1 MKAYK
6 SPVYIKEE
14 IETKDIMTDSYTM
27 ENSEEII
34 NGEKVRTTT
43 VSVSV
48 SKLL

>member
-6 SPVYIKEE
+6 SPLYVKEE
-14 IETKDIMTDSYTM
+14 IETKDIMTDSYTI
-27 ENSEEII
+27 ETGEEII
-34 NGEKVRTTT
+34 NGEVVKTMT

>member
-14 IETKDIMTDSYTM
+14 IETKDIMIDSYTM
-27 ENSEEII
+27 EVSEEII
-34 NGEKVRTTT
+34 NGETVRTKT

>member
-1 MKAYK
+1 MKRYI
-6 SPVYIKEE
+6 SPLYLKEK
-14 IETKDIMTDSYTM
+14 IETKDIMTDSYTV

-34 NGEKVRTTT
+34 NGEVVRTTT

>member
-6 SPVYIKEE
+6 SPVYVKEE
-14 IETKDIMTDSYTM
+14 IGTKDIMIDSFTT
-27 ENSEEII
+27 EVSEEII
-34 NGEKVRTTT
+34 NGETVRTTT

>member
-6 SPVYIKEE
+6 SPVYVKEE
-14 IETKDIMTDSYTM
+14 IETKDIMIDSFTT
-27 ENSEEII
+27 EVSEEII
-34 NGEKVRTTT
+34 NGETVRTTT

>member
-34 NGEKVRTTT
+34 NGETVRTTT